1 MPSASAG
8 IAARLYKPSLAWPAF
23 LAAMPP
29 SQRNFTLAMAA
40 SLFFHAILLSI
51 HFRLPGALLR
61 NAENALDV
69 VLVNSK
75 HAHKPK
81 NAQVYAQ
88 TNLDGGG
95 DSEQNDRATTP
106 LPPSASTRE
115 GNDIIEAQR
124 RVAQLEAEQKQIM
137 TRLKAEAIQRTA
149 PKQEKPA
156 PKTPDLPTTTGLDLA
171 SRALAIARLE
181 AQIDRQT
188 NEYNKRPRKKFIG
201 TRAEEYRFAQY
212 VEDWRQKVERI
223 GNLNYPDAAKGR
235 LYGSLTLTVSIQS
248 DGTLKDIEIT
258 RSSGVP
264 LLDQAARRIVR
275 MSAPYAAFPD
285 DIKRDTDI
293 IVIPRKW
300 SFTREDQLQT
310 Q

>member
-1 MPSASAG
+1 
-8 IAARLYKPSLAWPAF
+8 
-23 LAAMPP
+23 
-29 SQRNFTLAMAA
+29 MAA
-40 SLFFHAILLSI
+40 SLIFHAILLSI
-51 HFRLPGALLR
+51 HFHLPEALLR
-61 NAENALDV
+61 NTENALDV

-95 DSEQNDRATTP
+95 DSEKNDRATTP

-115 GNDIIEAQR
+115 GNEIIEAQR
-124 RVAQLEAEQKQIM
+124 RVARLEAEQKQIM

-149 PKQEKPA
+149 QKQDKPS
-156 PKTPDLPTTTGLDLA
+156 PPSPEPTAISGLDLA
-171 SRALAIARLE
+171 SRALAVARLE

-188 NEYNKRPRKKFIG
+188 NEYNKRPRKKNIG

-223 GNLNYPDAAKGR
+223 GNLNYPEAAKGR
-235 LYGSLTLTVSIQS
+235 WYGRVMLTVTILS
-248 DGTLKDIEIT
+248 DGTLKDVGINH
-258 RSSGVP
+258 SSGVP
-264 LLDQAARRIVR
+264 LLDSAARRIVR
-275 MSAPYAAFPD
+275 MAAPYAAFPD
-285 DIKRDTDI
+285 DIRRDTDI
-293 IVIPRKW
+293 IEITRWW